1 MTLYTL
7 CIITVFCPYNIST
20 PKELIIMKDIK
31 LIINGNSA
39 KCAEIATELSAFGM
53 KAVIRPDFSGENV
66 PEACAVIYDRTSEE
80 MEKPDVKTVRGAKNF
95 VLTSSKKPLISEE
108 KGILYISATL
118 PTESIVNLVRHN
130 VSSAELK
137 KNVSQF
143 LLDLGVPTHM
153 KGYLYAVEA
162 VTMVIENPRY
172 KGAFHKKLYPI
183 IAEKYASNTWQ
194 VERNIRT
201 AIQGTYERHEM
212 GYFKEFF
219 GYSMTKPTVTEFI
232 SQCAEKIRTE
242 ML

>member
-1 MTLYTL
+1 
-7 CIITVFCPYNIST
+7 
-20 PKELIIMKDIK
+20 MKNIK
-31 LIINGNSA
+31 LLINGNSA

-53 KAVIRPDFSGENV
+53 NTVIRPDFSGGIASEVN
-66 PEACAVIYDRTSEE
+66 AVIFDKSAEAT
-80 MEKPDVKTVRGAKNF
+80 PTVDVVRGVKNF
-95 VLTSSKKPLISEE
+95 VLTSGQNPLISEE
-108 KGILYISATL
+108 KGVLYISATL

-130 VSSAELK
+130 VGSMELQK
-137 KNVSQF
+137 IVTQF

-162 VTMVIENPRY
+162 IALVIENPRY

-183 IAEKYASNTWQ
+183 IAEKYDSNTWQ

-201 AIQGTYERHEM
+201 AIQGTYERHEI
-212 GYFKEFF
+212 GYFKQFF
-219 GYSMTKPTVTEFI
+219 GYAMQKPTVTEFI